1 MLSNLLSFLKS
12 KTRRTSRRNNR
23 RHTRTKKGKRCNKHY
38 RKLTGRKLT
47 GRKLTGRKLT
57 GGNYRQFTSE
67 TIQGIP
73 VIKEAFVDIPGR
85 GAVSLT
91 EFNEY
96 IENQAMN
103 GKRM

>member
-12 KTRRTSRRNNR
+12 KTRRTSRRNSR
-23 RHTRTKKGKRCNKHY
+23 RHTRSKKGKRCNKQY
-38 RKLTGRKLT
+38 
-47 GRKLTGRKLT
+47 RKLTGRKLT

>member
-23 RHTRTKKGKRCNKHY
+23 RHTRTKKDKRCNKRY
-38 RKLTGRKLT
+38 NKRK
-47 GRKLTGRKLT
+47 
-57 GGNYRQFTSE
+57 GGSYQQFTSE

>member
-12 KTRRTSRRNNR
+12 KTRRTSRRNSR

-47 GRKLTGRKLT
+47 GRKLTG
-57 GGNYRQFTSE
+57 GNYQQFTSE